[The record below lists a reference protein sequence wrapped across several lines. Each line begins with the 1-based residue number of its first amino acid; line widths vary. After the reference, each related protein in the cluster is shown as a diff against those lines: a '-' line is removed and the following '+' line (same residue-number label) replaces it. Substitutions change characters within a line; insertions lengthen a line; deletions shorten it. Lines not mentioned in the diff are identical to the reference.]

1 MKKFFTVFCLLALLA
16 TLFSC
21 HGVPALASTKNTPK
35 LTETKA
41 KKTKKVK
48 SGRKTESV
56 DVLKYVKKGVFD
68 YEAYSKAIKADS
80 PFYNGKVMNFA
91 FGDYIVEISTS
102 LKDPEETEFYI
113 GVGTL
118 ENDPML
124 GEITYFSL
132 FKNWEGSVSVKDGND
147 VNVPKNG
154 LKLLNRVVDYV
165 HTLKHPD
172 PHKKPKIKGF
182 NFLDWD
188 KMPKAADSD

>member
-1 MKKFFTVFCLLALLA
+1 
-16 TLFSC
+16 
-21 HGVPALASTKNTPK
+21 
-35 LTETKA
+35 
-41 KKTKKVK
+41 
-48 SGRKTESV
+48 
-56 DVLKYVKKGVFD
+56 
-68 YEAYSKAIKADS
+68 
-80 PFYNGKVMNFA
+80 MNFA

-172 PHKKPKIKGF
+172 PHKKPKIMNHFVECYSERSAFTIHVKQVEL
-182 NFLDWD
+182 FLS
-188 KMPKAADSD
+188 KESRTNRI

>member
-21 HGVPALASTKNTPK
+21 NDVPALASTKNTPK
-35 LTETKA
+35 PTETKA
-41 KKTKKVK
+41 KKVK
-48 SGRKTESV
+48 SSKQKKSV
-56 DVLKYVKKGVFD
+56 DVMKYVKKGVFD
-68 YEAYSKAIKADS
+68 YEGYSKAIKADS

-91 FGDYIVEISTS
+91 FGDYIIEISTS

-132 FKNWEGSVSVKDGND
+132 FKNWEGSVSVKDGNN

-188 KMPKAADSD
+188 KMPKEED